1 MNGIPQLMTPPTGS
15 AFRSA
20 ITLAQGAIYDYLS
33 TETKWGIYYAGTP
46 YQVIVGVSEPSSISG
61 VLSQATSV
69 AGIQSLLNGQLMT
82 TEVHIDSV
90 VALNQRKGS
99 ELSNYRIED
108 GSFATY
114 NKVEK
119 PRQVQIRLAK
129 GGTEDERGMFL
140 RWLDKRAK
148 GYSDELTR
156 YPRNIQTQT
165 ISEKLKV
172 GGIEKPITLNK
183 ISTKMNQNNLF
194 DIYVPEV
201 HYTNMTLVDY
211 VVTRESRSGANLI
224 IANCTFQE
232 VRQIAFQYSTTSSAN
247 SKYAQDQNIE
257 NSSVQA
263 NSPSPNAISK
273 IRGLI
278 GI

>member
-15 AFRSA
+15 ALRSA
-20 ITLAQGAIYDYLS
+20 LTLAQGAIYDYLS

-46 YQVIVGVSEPSSISG
+46 YPVIVGLSEPSSISG

-69 AGIQSLLNGQLMT
+69 AGIQSLMNGQLMT

-90 VALNQRKGS
+90 VAINQRKGS

-119 PRQVQIRLAK
+119 PRQIQIRLTK
-129 GGTEDERGMFL
+129 GGTEEERGMFL
-140 RWLDKRAK
+140 KWLDKRAK
-148 GYSDELTR
+148 GYSDDLTR
-156 YPRNIQTQT
+156 YPRNIQTET
-165 ISEKLKV
+165 LKEKLKI

-211 VVTRESRSGANLI
+211 VVSRESRSGANLI

-232 VRQIAFQYSTTSSAN
+232 VRQITFQYSTTSASN